1 VWWLSWGY
9 TVALLWCAAFVVP
22 PVVSALGPA
31 AGDAARRAVTW
42 YAGKWLNDRRLQLTI
57 VGFIWSGT
65 GKFIFNCREGN
76 LTDVVFC
83 LQATRGGLC

>member
-1 VWWLSWGY
+1 MEHSGLGAYGDEVNPWADRQW
-9 TVALLWCAAFVVP
+9 VALLWCAAFVVP

-42 YAGKWLNDRRLQLTI
+42 YAGKWLNDRRLQLAI

-65 GKFIFNCREGN
+65 GKFIFI
-76 LTDVVFC
+76 VV
-83 LQATRGGLC
+83 